1 MSEERIER
9 HSVGWE
15 PAAAAVC
22 FIVAVLSLVI
32 GFVLTTGWLLD
43 FQLHPLLHGLGLAL
57 LITGIPILILGAHFM
72 DLRERKV
79 NHGHRR
85 EAVISR

>member
-9 HSVGWE
+9 RSVGWE
-15 PAAAAVC
+15 TAAAGVC
-22 FIVAVLSLVI
+22 FIVAVLALVI

-43 FQLHPLLHGLGLAL
+43 FQLHPFLHDLGLAL
-57 LITGIPILILGAHFM
+57 LIVGIPILILGAHFM

-79 NHGHRR
+79 KHGDRR

>member
-9 HSVGWE
+9 GSVAWE
-15 PAAAAVC
+15 TAAAAVC
-22 FIVAVLSLVI
+22 FVVAILSLVI
-32 GFVLTTGWLLD
+32 GFVLTTGRLLD
-43 FQLHPLLHGLGLAL
+43 FQLHPLLHDLGLAL
-57 LITGIPILILGAHFM
+57 LIVGIPILILGAHFM

>member
-1 MSEERIER
+1 MSEERIEGG
-9 HSVGWE
+9 SVAWQ
-15 PAAAAVC
+15 PAAAAAC
-22 FIVAVLSLVI
+22 FVVAVLALVI
-32 GFVLTTGWLLD
+32 GFVLTTSRLLD

-57 LITGIPILILGAHFM
+57 LVIGIPILILGAHFM

-79 NHGHRR
+79 NRGSRR

>member
-9 HSVGWE
+9 GSVAWQ
-15 PAAAAVC
+15 PVAAAVC
-22 FIVAVLSLVI
+22 FVVAVLSLVI
-32 GFVLTTGWLLD
+32 GFVLTTSRLLD
-43 FQLHPLLHGLGLAL
+43 FQLHPLLHDLGLVL
-57 LITGIPILILGAHFM
+57 LIIGIPILILGAHFM